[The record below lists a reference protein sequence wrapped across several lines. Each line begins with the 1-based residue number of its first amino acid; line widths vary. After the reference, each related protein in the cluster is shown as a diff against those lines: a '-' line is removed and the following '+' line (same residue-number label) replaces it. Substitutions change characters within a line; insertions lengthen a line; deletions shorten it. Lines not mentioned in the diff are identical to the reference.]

1 MISVTFLLNTRS
13 TLIDCLNNE
22 GLFVAL
28 FLSSPFLPSLSL
40 SATPTHI
47 CTLTLSLSFTPSLS
61 QHLAEEA
68 SKASK
73 ADNIFDYQSQQ
84 NTRIYDTLGGQKEV
98 PTSSSSASSGQHVSI
113 SESYQHILMHSAIE
127 VTSIPLPSE
136 GSKVPDSLEDILTL
150 QSPTAD
156 KVTEDTSGVVTRT
169 GIRANNATYI
179 HALSKKMSSKFG
191 KKSHNSALQPS
202 TVKGTESSHSAID
215 NPISERLLS
224 LGILKKSGPRSG
236 RVLMQIPAMKPDA
249 IEDDDNDAA
258 SDSDEYNQN
267 LSEEEDGDF

>member
-1 MISVTFLLNTRS
+1 M
-13 TLIDCLNNE
+13 
-22 GLFVAL
+22 
-28 FLSSPFLPSLSL
+28 
-40 SATPTHI
+40 HY
-47 CTLTLSLSFTPSLS
+47 LSLSFTPSLS

-98 PTSSSSASSGQHVSI
+98 PTSSSSASSDQHVSI

-215 NPISERLLS
+215 NPMSERLLS